1 MANTQIS
8 PYEQAR
14 LDKIKRNEE
23 RLRSLGLLDA
33 KKHLRQSMKK
43 KRTPSTPKRTIRK
56 ARTITPSPPSR
67 SSRRLKRK
75 PVQYEPLMDDDIDLR
90 MARKRFKEVKK
101 KTRTTVANTNFKCD
115 IPEGLLSSPLT
126 EKQKATIKK
135 KMEDD
140 FLGKF
145 EVSLRYEM

>member
-23 RLRSLGLLDA
+23 RLRSLGLLA
-33 KKHLRQSMKK
+33 KKHSRQSMKK
-43 KRTPSTPKRTIRK
+43 KRATPSTPKRTLRK
-56 ARTITPSPPSR
+56 ARAITPSPPSR

-75 PVQYEPLMDDDIDLR
+75 PVQYEPLLDDDIDLR

-101 KTRTTVANTNFKCD
+101 KTRTTVANTNFKCEV
-115 IPEGLLSSPLT
+115 PEGVLSSPLT
-126 EKQKATIKK
+126 EKEKATIVK
-135 KMEDD
+135 KMEGD

-145 EVSLRYEM
+145 EVSR